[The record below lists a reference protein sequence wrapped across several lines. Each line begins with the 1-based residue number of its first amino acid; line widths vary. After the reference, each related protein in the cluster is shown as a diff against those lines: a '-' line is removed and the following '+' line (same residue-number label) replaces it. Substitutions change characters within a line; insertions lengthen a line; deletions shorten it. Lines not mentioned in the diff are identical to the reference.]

1 MAVVAGLWW
10 EHEFLE
16 TQVRVAVKIRT
27 VLWQEHD
34 LGRRTREGLW
44 QADDVAQWREQPFEL
59 RQMATPGGLK
69 KEARQDCDFRPKT
82 PQTTQGITRH
92 CTRAKFV
99 STTGST
105 GFCDFG
111 KPSEDAGGTADR
123 KACSCLWH
131 GNSMQNYASL
141 HSFCLRYHGSVIV

>member
-1 MAVVAGLWW
+1 MVAGLWW

-82 PQTTQGITRH
+82 PNDARH
-92 CTRAKFV
+92 HKALHACQVREHNRKYWILRL
-99 STTGST
+99 
-105 GFCDFG
+105 
-111 KPSEDAGGTADR
+111 R
-123 KACSCLWH
+123 KAVGGC
-131 GNSMQNYASL
+131 GR
-141 HSFCLRYHGSVIV
+141 HSG